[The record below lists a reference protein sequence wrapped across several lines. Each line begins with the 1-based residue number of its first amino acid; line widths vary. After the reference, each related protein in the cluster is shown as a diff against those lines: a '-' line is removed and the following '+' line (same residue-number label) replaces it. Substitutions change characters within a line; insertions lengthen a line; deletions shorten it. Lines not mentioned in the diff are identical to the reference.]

1 MDLVSVIIPYYKKRN
16 FVRETIISVINQSY
30 ENFEVLV
37 IFDDTNINDYEY
49 VKEIGKL
56 DNRIKILKNDIN
68 LGAGFQEIWVFENLV
83 ENTLLF

>member
-16 FVRETIISVINQSY
+16 FVRETINSVINQSY

-68 LGAGFQEIWVFENLV
+68 LGAGF
-83 ENTLLF
+83 

>member
-16 FVRETIISVINQSY
+16 FVRETINSVINQSY

-56 DNRIKILKNDIN
+56 DNRIKILKN
-68 LGAGFQEIWVFENLV
+68 E
-83 ENTLLF
+83 